1 MKVRQVGVTVES
13 WVQRWESPSGQNHQA
28 GTSLR
33 RVRCEVGGEGCVIA
47 QVFCRKRGGWE
58 RPVISVIYMDG
69 LLDTEEG

>member
-1 MKVRQVGVTVES
+1 MTVES
-13 WVQRWESPSGQNHQA
+13 WVQRWESRSRAEPPSGP
-28 GTSLR
+28 SLR
-33 RVRCEVGGEGCVIA
+33 RARCEVGGKGCVIA